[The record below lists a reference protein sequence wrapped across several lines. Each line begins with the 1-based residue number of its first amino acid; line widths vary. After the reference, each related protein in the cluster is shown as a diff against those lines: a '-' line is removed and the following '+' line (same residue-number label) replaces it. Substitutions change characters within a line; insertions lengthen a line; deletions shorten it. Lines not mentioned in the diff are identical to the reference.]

1 MGYEFSGTE
10 AYSVQQ
16 LNDAYYE
23 ILLKLTREMSV
34 KQVVDYLAD
43 ILGQSVLLYTK
54 TGTHIF
60 SSCNNA
66 GSRRAMLLLQS
77 RLATKDKFNS
87 YLEQART
94 THTETNYSGVYLDY
108 YETLEFFAL
117 SSDLI
122 AGNNVIGTLCLL
134 DVDASD
140 YQEQAET
147 FNLFSRILP
156 KKLSASESLNL
167 QPDRIERAD
176 INRGAKWV
184 RKIKGDLFQNF
195 YLAVI
200 HAPDALPANIQQLKS
215 DLERNH
221 FLFRLVEHQPYIVI
235 LFNVQDSDEAELM
248 CAALSQFSREYS
260 LPIGLS
266 YRFSTTASIHDC
278 FQQAATTLQVSEY
291 LKLEPQLLQFER
303 YNVYTLLCDMMHTA
317 DLDCYRNEA
326 LDDLQREDD
335 KNGTQLYK
343 TLKAFIS
350 CGGSKQ
356 KASQALYIHRNT
368 LSYRLEQIADIL
380 HMDINNTDVQTR
392 LYLDIRIKEVLDR
405 QVS

>member
-1 MGYEFSGTE
+1 MT
-10 AYSVQQ
+10 V
-16 LNDAYYE
+16 
-23 ILLKLTREMSV
+23 
-34 KQVVDYLAD
+34 
-43 ILGQSVLLYTK
+43 
-54 TGTHIF
+54 HIQ
-60 SSCNNA
+60 C
-66 GSRRAMLLLQS
+66 
-77 RLATKDKFNS
+77 
-87 YLEQART
+87 E
-94 THTETNYSGVYLDY
+94 
-108 YETLEFFAL
+108 
-117 SSDLI
+117 
-122 AGNNVIGTLCLL
+122 AGNGVT
-134 DVDASD
+134 
-140 YQEQAET
+140 
-147 FNLFSRILP
+147 
-156 KKLSASESLNL
+156 
-167 QPDRIERAD
+167 
-176 INRGAKWV
+176 
-184 RKIKGDLFQNF
+184 KI
-195 YLAVI
+195 
-200 HAPDALPANIQQLKS
+200 
-215 DLERNH
+215 
-221 FLFRLVEHQPYIVI
+221 
-235 LFNVQDSDEAELM
+235 
-248 CAALSQFSREYS
+248 
-260 LPIGLS
+260 IGLS